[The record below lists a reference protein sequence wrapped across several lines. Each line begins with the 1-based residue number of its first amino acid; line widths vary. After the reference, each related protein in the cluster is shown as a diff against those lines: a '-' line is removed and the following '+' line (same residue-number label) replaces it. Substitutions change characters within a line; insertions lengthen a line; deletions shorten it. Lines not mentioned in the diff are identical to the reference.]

1 MDLKNVESGVVRIL
15 LEDVIGVVVV
25 NRVVNSSFA
34 FYVATDY
41 AVNHPNFR
49 LQIQMSPL

>member
-1 MDLKNVESGVVRIL
+1 MGLTNVGRGVVRIL
-15 LEDVIGVVVV
+15 LEDVIGVVV
-25 NRVVNSSFA
+25 NRVVNSSSFA
-34 FYVATDY
+34 FYVAADY